1 MFQEQSLKRVRINS
15 YPSQH
20 LSQFGHFSE
29 AVMSAGPWHADELAL
44 QFHQYFELNLEH
56 DRFVVY
62 IHTQIKLAIK

>member
-1 MFQEQSLKRVRINS
+1 
-15 YPSQH
+15 
-20 LSQFGHFSE
+20 
-29 AVMSAGPWHADELAL
+29 MSAGPWHADELAL